1 MQPDVSITNLNIDSS
16 ASARGRNGISKGWKL
31 GFGEYRLAGA
41 LASRTLTELASA
53 RVSESST
60 FCLFQHISNG
70 RSKLAVT
77 KRESRAVNRLIY
89 ALLCG
94 SIRLVII
101 FKSTGCVSPRIS
113 LFALFFFFSFLMAS
127 FASNGKNEGEQ
138 KKKRERNVYRFRFR
152 VRENHC
158 SLSFL
163 LTFDIWVK
171 PMHTSEKKKERK
183 RKRENS
189 DMRIS
194 YLSSSCTW
202 YFFLR
207 RIKVIIR

>member
-1 MQPDVSITNLNIDSS
+1 MDRLDS
-16 ASARGRNGISKGWKL
+16 L
-31 GFGEYRLAGA
+31 
-41 LASRTLTELASA
+41 
-53 RVSESST
+53 
-60 FCLFQHISNG
+60 LF
-70 RSKLAVT
+70 L
-77 KRESRAVNRLIY
+77 NRLD
-89 ALLCG
+89 ACLHGFLCLLY
-94 SIRLVII
+94 S
-101 FKSTGCVSPRIS
+101 
-113 LFALFFFFSFLMAS
+113 FFFSFLMAS

-194 YLSSSCTW
+194 YLSSSCT
-202 YFFLR
+202 
-207 RIKVIIR
+207 